1 MVRNKRRKIILSCI
15 FVTIFASVG
24 AAEQTEEF
32 KKLYEYYKTNYN
44 FYAIPDTVYTI
55 EGELKLPEGYT
66 YKNSKEIDSYTD
78 WVSNFPLWH
87 KYKHIGMWKGT
98 KQYDATEISRAIHL
112 PWSGR
117 SFAEYSIP
125 LRMLGEYLFQIGQ
138 KDKFVVEPKGGET
151 LSYKKWLEAKPVFDF
166 RGNVIWKD
174 DLPKSESDDE
184 YYKYMLFTLQNSS
197 YGGLMKNC
205 NQVESS
211 QVQAGDMFI
220 ASDDTGN
227 KGAVYVILRLIS
239 NQNDSTLFLV
249 GTGCEEACDFHIPL
263 LTAKRDE
270 PWVSQVTLEAINSEF
285 KKSGFY
291 RFKIF
296 DKEQ

>member
-1 MVRNKRRKIILSCI
+1 MVRNKRRRLILSVI
-15 FVTIFASVG
+15 YLSVMTSVVT
-24 AAEQTEEF
+24 AEQTDEF
-32 KKLYEYYKTNYN
+32 KKLYEFYKTNYN

-55 EGELKLPEGYT
+55 ESEFKLPEGYS
-66 YKNSKEIDSYTD
+66 YKNSKDIDSYSD

-98 KQYDATEISRAIHL
+98 KHFDATEVSRAIHL

-117 SFAEYSIP
+117 SFTEFSIP
-125 LRMLGEYLFQIGQ
+125 LRMLGEYLFETGQ
-138 KDKFVVEPKGGET
+138 KDKLVVEPKGGET
-151 LSYKKWLEAKPVFDF
+151 LTYQKWLEAKPVFDF

-174 DLPKSESDDE
+174 GYPKSESDDE
-184 YYKYMLFTLQNSS
+184 YYKYLLFAMQNSS
-197 YGGLMKNC
+197 YTGLLKNC
-205 NQVESS
+205 NPVESS

-227 KGAVYVILRLIS
+227 IGAVYVILRLIFD
-239 NQNDSTLFLV
+239 QNDSTLFLV

-270 PWVSQVTLEAINSEF
+270 PWVSQVTLEAINAEF
-285 KKSGFY
+285 TKSGFY